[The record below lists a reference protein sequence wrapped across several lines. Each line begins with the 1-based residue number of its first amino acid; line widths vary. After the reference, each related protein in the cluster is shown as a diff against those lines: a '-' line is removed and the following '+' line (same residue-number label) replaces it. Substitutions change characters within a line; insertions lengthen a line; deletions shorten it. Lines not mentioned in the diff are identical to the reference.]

1 MRPLLRA
8 SILIGAFLLV
18 PIIPF
23 LFLGESFESQ
33 VDAFLRAQAEMSSVT
48 HCLLVIAALAID
60 IFLPIPSSAISTYA
74 GGVLGT
80 GLATFASWIGL
91 TAGSIVGFGLAR
103 LLGRPFA
110 VRLAGADDVERIE
123 QFTQRFGPLALV
135 LTRALPI
142 LAESCVLLMG
152 ATQLS
157 WRRFMPPV
165 VVCNFVIALT
175 YSACGEYF
183 QKLDALPAAVV
194 ASGTIPL
201 LTALAIRKWMPNWV
215 PNPDEAISDSARDL
229 DNADRAKDPTI

>member
-1 MRPLLRA
+1 M
-8 SILIGAFLLV
+8 LIGAFLLV

-23 LFLGESFESQ
+23 LLLGESFESQ
-33 VDAFLRAQAEMSSVT
+33 VEAFLKAQSEFSSWT
-48 HCLLVIAALAID
+48 HCLLVIGALAID

-80 GLATFASWIGL
+80 GLATVASWIGMTL
-91 TAGSIVGFGLAR
+91 GSVIGFGLAR
-103 LLGRPFA
+103 MMGRPFA

-123 QFTQRFGPLALV
+123 QFAQRFGPLALV

-142 LAESCVLLMG
+142 LAEACVLLMG

-157 WRRFMPPV
+157 WRRFLPAV
-165 VVCNFVIALT
+165 VLCNLVISLT

-183 QKLDALPAAVV
+183 QKMDALPAAVV

-201 LTALAIRKWMPNWV
+201 LTALAIRKWMPKWTQQV
-215 PNPDEAISDSARDL
+215 GD
-229 DNADRAKDPTI
+229 